1 MNRWLTFGCF
11 LGMLSLNSC
20 TRVHYEGQP
29 LRSLSMKHKIEQKV
43 IVLYKPLTTQESRK
57 YLDRDWIAKGYQPVQ
72 IAIENISSDPMQ
84 FTKEGLSLPV
94 ASEEMIKT
102 LAHRNSKIKAT
113 SIGAPSATMLTLG
126 LIGLLAAP
134 AAFGLILL
142 VPIGLGSAGMH
153 TASTL
158 LKADTKLDQDYDIK
172 FLHDGVIAPR
182 SILEG
187 VVFIP
192 KKEFQDKFMLKVV
205 DTKNNKIILVEA
217 KKCKTR

>member
-1 MNRWLTFGCF
+1 MNRWIAFSCILAA
-11 LGMLSLNSC
+11 LNLNSC

-29 LRSLSMKHKIEQKV
+29 LSSLSMKHKIEQKV
-43 IVLYKPLTTQESRK
+43 IVLYKPLTNQESRK
-57 YLDRDWIAKGYQPVQ
+57 YLDRDWISKGYQPVQ

-94 ASEEMIKT
+94 ASKEMIKA
-102 LAHRNSKIKAT
+102 LAHRNNKLKAT
-113 SIGAPSATMLTLG
+113 TIGAPSATMLSLG

-153 TASTL
+153 TASSL
-158 LKADTKLDQDYDIK
+158 LKADAKLDHDYDTK
-172 FLHDGVIAPR
+172 CLHDGVIPPR
-182 SILEG
+182 SVLEG

-192 KKEFQDKFMLKVV
+192 KKEYHDKFMLKVV
-205 DTKNNKIILVEA
+205 DTKNNKLIVVEA
-217 KKCKTR
+217 RKCKTR